1 MSLWRESRRSAVG
14 HRLPARAPRL
24 TATWSPAGPE
34 DLGDEG
40 GRRRLPCRARDPDR
54 RPLPALEQQ
63 VAEAG
68 HDGAL
73 GAQALHAHSRLGRP
87 DVEVGDL
94 GGAGLAVEIGVRLDV
109 DAELA
114 ELPGV
119 GRPGVTACEAHHLA
133 FCSQEAGK
141 RDRIGVEPLDE
152 GGHVPIIA
160 VRHASKPTRVFP
172 CFSVR
177 VPGIVIGHP
186 TEATVPEQAEARRE
200 AESIYRRMVDALVE
214 RDLTALERLWSD
226 DVELRS
232 NAIGGV
238 LAVGRAEA
246 LATVEANSGLLFDPT
261 LVSFQHLGDG
271 WMIVAARLRH
281 TVGGGLA
288 DSEKTLLARVLD
300 RKVCV
305 SLVFRKPSEAR
316 AEYELRRRAELE
328 EAPCSHGGRRR
339 V

>member
-1 MSLWRESRRSAVG
+1 M
-14 HRLPARAPRL
+14 
-24 TATWSPAGPE
+24 
-34 DLGDEG
+34 
-40 GRRRLPCRARDPDR
+40 
-54 RPLPALEQQ
+54 
-63 VAEAG
+63 
-68 HDGAL
+68 
-73 GAQALHAHSRLGRP
+73 
-87 DVEVGDL
+87 
-94 GGAGLAVEIGVRLDV
+94 
-109 DAELA
+109 
-114 ELPGV
+114 
-119 GRPGVTACEAHHLA
+119 
-133 FCSQEAGK
+133 
-141 RDRIGVEPLDE
+141 
-152 GGHVPIIA
+152 
-160 VRHASKPTRVFP
+160 
-172 CFSVR
+172 
-177 VPGIVIGHP
+177 
-186 TEATVPEQAEARRE
+186 PEQAEARRE

-316 AEYELRRRAELE
+316 AEYELRR
-328 EAPCSHGGRRR
+328 
-339 V
+339 